1 MAGIDKHTS
10 TDHDGLPCQFGKY
23 ELLRK
28 IGAGGMAEVFKAK
41 LTGEHGFEKLVA
53 IKRILPHLSRNP
65 DFLSMFMEE
74 ARLAALLSH
83 QNIVQIFD
91 FGNVDGTYFISMEY
105 LQGSNLRTILR
116 KAGAGPAAVG
126 RRLPLECSLTI
137 VSRICAALEYAHNLR
152 DISGAPLGIIHCDI
166 NPQNILI
173 TTLGE
178 VKVLDFGIARI
189 SARESGEGSETL
201 QGKIR
206 YMSPEQACCHALD
219 RRSDIF
225 SIGVLLYEMVTGE
238 QAFKGDARDAFQ
250 RVRRAEYPPP
260 EQLFPGLPQAVAGIL
275 HTAMARDP
283 DARFQTCAEMY
294 ARLDHCMA
302 SGFERLS
309 AEKLARHIRL
319 MMRSDAASAEPAGK
333 ERRETLLGFL
343 NRLEPGPMGWTRT
356 RKLPAAD
363 SRAPGVLPPGAG
375 SRLWRKLR
383 PAAALILASALA
395 VLFVLYP
402 SPTSRRPHWD
412 QIEGALQAVE
422 DRSFGKAL
430 LLFERLLAR
439 EPGILGEVA
448 APYAETLL
456 REGARLGR
464 SHPRAGIQL
473 IEKCIEVDPSNARA
487 HFELGK
493 LHTRRQDY
501 PSAVAHYRKAIAL
514 DAGSAKAFFNLG
526 YVYARTADF
535 ARAEEMYRRTVELT
549 PPFVDEA
556 WFNLAMVQ
564 KRLGKTRESIRSLE
578 RAVAANPLN
587 KLATEY
593 LERFTRGS

>member
-1 MAGIDKHTS
+1 
-10 TDHDGLPCQFGKY
+10 
-23 ELLRK
+23 
-28 IGAGGMAEVFKAK
+28 MAEVFKAK

-74 ARLAALLSH
+74 ARLAALLNH

-91 FGNVDGTYFISMEY
+91 FGNVDGTYFICMEY

-116 KAGAGPAAVG
+116 KAGARAGPAAGG
-126 RRLPLECSLTI
+126 RRLPLECALTI
-137 VSRICAALEYAHNLR
+137 ASRICAALDYAHNLR

-166 NPQNILI
+166 NPQNILV

-189 SARESGEGSETL
+189 SARENGEGSETL

-225 SIGVLLYEMVTGE
+225 SIGVLLYEMLTGE
-238 QAFKGDARDAFQ
+238 QAFKGDVREAFQ

-260 EQLFPGLPQAVAGIL
+260 QLLFPELPEAVARIL
-275 HTAMARDP
+275 HTAMAREP

-294 ARLDHCMA
+294 SRLDQCMT

-319 MMRSDAASAEPAGK
+319 LMRSDAASAEPAGK
-333 ERRETLLGFL
+333 KRRETLFGFL
-343 NRLEPGPMGWTRT
+343 NRLEPGSLGWTRT
-356 RKLPAAD
+356 RKLQSAD
-363 SRAPGVLPPGAG
+363 SRAGLHVPPGAG
-375 SRLWRKLR
+375 LRIWRLRR
-383 PAAALILASALA
+383 PAAALLLASALA
-395 VLFVLYP
+395 ALFVLHP

-412 QIEGALQAVE
+412 QIEVALQAVE

-448 APYAETLL
+448 APYAEALL
-456 REGARLGR
+456 QEGARLGR
-464 SHPRAGIQL
+464 THPKAGIQL
-473 IEKCIEVDPSNARA
+473 VEKCIEVDPSNARA

-514 DAGSAKAFFNLG
+514 DADSAKAFFNLG

-535 ARAEEMYRRTVELT
+535 ARAEEMYRRTVELA

-578 RAVAANPLN
+578 KAVAANPLN